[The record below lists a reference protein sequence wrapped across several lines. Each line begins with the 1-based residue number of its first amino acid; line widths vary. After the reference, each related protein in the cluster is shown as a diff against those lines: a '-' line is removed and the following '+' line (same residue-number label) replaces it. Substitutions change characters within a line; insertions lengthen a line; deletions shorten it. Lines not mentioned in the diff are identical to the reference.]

1 MTSVKVAVR
10 CRPFNEREKN
20 FESSCIITMDGNG
33 TTIKN
38 PANGEVKQFAFD
50 YSYWSHDGF
59 DVEPNGYMRPKPGS
73 NYTDQAKVF

>member
-20 FESSCIITMDGNG
+20 FESTCIINMDGNG

-38 PANGEVKQFAFD
+38 PVSLLAFKRSHCMTHRFDIYLVEVIK
-50 YSYWSHDGF
+50 Y
-59 DVEPNGYMRPKPGS
+59 P
-73 NYTDQAKVF
+73 

>member
-38 PANGEVKQFAFD
+38 PVSLNPQLVKIINKKEATGDCLF
-50 YSYWSHDGF
+50 ST
-59 DVEPNGYMRPKPGS
+59 S
-73 NYTDQAKVF
+73 NQLLILTNNRQMEK

>member
-20 FESSCIITMDGNG
+20 FESTCIITMDGNG

-38 PANGEVKQFAFD
+38 PVSQLPFITAT
-50 YSYWSHDGF
+50 Y
-59 DVEPNGYMRPKPGS
+59 GS
-73 NYTDQAKVF
+73 IKLKHLSFL